1 MVYLT
6 YGLAQILAV
15 SLMIHFCS
23 QEGAILGVK
32 FFLNMKWNVLGNLE
46 VSALY
51 CYTKLTSLN
60 WLMSL
65 SPIIEEV
72 RGNKQVHDQS
82 GLALK
87 IFIFI
92 FCQFTGYEIIDLY
105 DYLLNF
111 FLVIK
116 TFCVVQI
123 HKNSRDFCRWVARV
137 KGVYQNLCLVIS
149 LNFLYALPTNIQ
161 YN

>member
-1 MVYLT
+1 
-6 YGLAQILAV
+6 
-15 SLMIHFCS
+15 
-23 QEGAILGVK
+23 
-32 FFLNMKWNVLGNLE
+32 
-46 VSALY
+46 
-51 CYTKLTSLN
+51 
-60 WLMSL
+60 MSL

-82 GLALK
+82 GIAIK

-111 FLVIK
+111 LLVIK

-123 HKNSRDFCRWVARV
+123 HKNSKVFCR
-137 KGVYQNLCLVIS
+137 
-149 LNFLYALPTNIQ
+149 
-161 YN
+161 